1 MDSAN
6 HCTWVGYSTPNSK
19 MNENNSPETKKRA
32 KRLPL
37 KIAVGSLTLLCVVV
51 FVHGI
56 HRVNPKRVE
65 MTISQGLPL
74 GVNQDAVLRFLDAQ
88 HIPHSG
94 YYSEF
99 RRIYAG
105 IDRSSIGM
113 MKGHINLEFNFDT
126 EGRLVSYKVQEL
138 FDFL

>member
-1 MDSAN
+1 
-6 HCTWVGYSTPNSK
+6 
-19 MNENNSPETKKRA
+19 MNENNSPETKKRP

-37 KIAVGSLTLLCVVV
+37 KIAVGGLMLLCVVV

-56 HRVNPKRVE
+56 HRVNPKHVE
-65 MTISQGLPL
+65 MTIAQGLPL
-74 GVNQDAVLRFLDAQ
+74 GVNQDAVLRFLDTQ
-88 HIPHSG
+88 HIAHSG
-94 YYSEF
+94 YRPEF

-113 MKGHINLEFNFDT
+113 MKGHINLEFNFDI
-126 EGRLVSYKVQEL
+126 EGKLVSYKVQEL

>member
-1 MDSAN
+1 MEDHSL
-6 HCTWVGYSTPNSK
+6 
-19 MNENNSPETKKRA
+19 
-32 KRLPL
+32 RLL
-37 KIAVGSLTLLCVVV
+37 FRIVV

-56 HRVNPKRVE
+56 HRVNPKHLE
-65 MTISQGLPL
+65 MTIAQAVLL
-74 GVNQDAVLRFLDAQ
+74 GADQDTVLRFLDAQ

-94 YYSEF
+94 YYPDF

-113 MKGHINLEFNFDT
+113 MKGHINIEFNFDSG
-126 EGRLVSYKVQEL
+126 GRLVSYTVREL

>member
-1 MDSAN
+1 
-6 HCTWVGYSTPNSK
+6 
-19 MNENNSPETKKRA
+19 MNENNSPETEKRA
-32 KRLPL
+32 KGIPL
-37 KIAVGSLTLLCVVV
+37 KIAVGGLLLLCVAV
-51 FVHGI
+51 FAHGI
-56 HRVNPKRVE
+56 HRVDPKRVE
-65 MTISQGLPL
+65 MTIAQELPL
-74 GVNQDAVLRFLDAQ
+74 GANQDAVLRFLDAR

-113 MKGHINLEFNFDT
+113 MKGHINIEFNFDN
-126 EGRLVSYKVQEL
+126 EGKLVSYKVQEL